1 MATNLFD
8 LTGKVVLVTGGNA
21 GIGLGF
27 ARGFAKAGADIVIWG
42 RREERNRIAAEELCQ
57 YSGRVLSAQVDVT
70 DEQAVIAATAKAI
83 AKFGRLDCVVANA
96 GFAAQSP
103 FVDMS
108 TCDLRAM
115 LDVALFGGFYTLREV
130 ARHMVQR
137 ADRGDAGGSLIIC
150 GSLSIF
156 RGVPQ
161 MAHYAAAK
169 GALNSLC
176 KTLAVEL
183 GPRGIRVN
191 VVAPGFILTE
201 IAADDEEQTRAY
213 ADHIS
218 ATAPLRRVGYGADME
233 GVGVYLASD
242 MSAYHTGD
250 VLVIDGG
257 RLASN

>member
-1 MATNLFD
+1 MAINLFD
-8 LTGKVVLVTGGNA
+8 LTGKVILVTGGNS

-27 ARGFAKAGADIVIWG
+27 ARGFAKSGADVVIWG
-42 RREERNRIAAEELCQ
+42 RREDRNRIAAEELRQ
-57 YSGRVLSAQVDVT
+57 YGGRVSTAEVDVT
-70 DEQAVIAATAKAI
+70 DERAVVAATAQAI
-83 AKFGRLDCVVANA
+83 AEFGRLDCVVANA

-108 TCDLRAM
+108 AQDFGAM
-115 LDVALFGGFYTLREV
+115 LDVALFGGFYTLREA

-183 GPRGIRVN
+183 GPKGITVN
-191 VVAPGFILTE
+191 VVAPGFIQTE
-201 IAADDEEQTRAY
+201 IGGDDDAQTRAY
-213 ADHIS
+213 TDHIS
-218 ATAPLRRVGYGADME
+218 ATAPLRRIGYTADME

-242 MSAYHTGD
+242 VSRYHTGD